1 MSKHAVK
8 TGKGKRRR
16 DNIRGYLF
24 LSPWLLGFLMFTF
37 FPLFYTFYLSFHNV
51 KNTALGWELT
61 PIGFENHIT
70 ALLRNVE
77 FTPALLSFILMALV
91 YVPGIVIIAFIL
103 AILLNQK
110 LKFRSFFR
118 TIFFLP
124 VIVLSGSVMHQL
136 MDTGSTDIMFVDQ
149 IFIFS
154 MVYNFSP
161 FIARI
166 IYILFE
172 NFTMLLWFTGI
183 PIVLFING
191 LQKIDISLYE
201 ASQIDGASPWQSFWK
216 ITVPVIKPIAL
227 ISTLYTIV
235 QLGMF
240 PINPVY
246 SMIQEAI
253 YNTAAGLGLASAYAY
268 IYSLVIA
275 LMIGLAYLLLRNK
288 EVVAPVV
295 KYRTR
300 G

>member
-1 MSKHAVK
+1 MNKLSAKS
-8 TGKGKRRR
+8 GKGKTRR

-37 FPLFYTFYLSFHNV
+37 FPLFYTFHLSFNDV
-51 KNTALGWELT
+51 KLTALGWEMT

-70 ALLRNVE
+70 ALLRNLE
-77 FTPALLSFILMALV
+77 FTPAMLGFILMALV

-110 LKFRSFFR
+110 LRFRSFFR

-161 FIARI
+161 FVARV

-183 PIVLFING
+183 PIVLFINS
-191 LQKIDISLYE
+191 LQKIDRSLY
-201 ASQIDGASPWQSFWK
+201 
-216 ITVPVIKPIAL
+216 
-227 ISTLYTIV
+227 
-235 QLGMF
+235 
-240 PINPVY
+240 
-246 SMIQEAI
+246 
-253 YNTAAGLGLASAYAY
+253 
-268 IYSLVIA
+268 
-275 LMIGLAYLLLRNK
+275 
-288 EVVAPVV
+288 
-295 KYRTR
+295 
-300 G
+300 